1 MNTLMQLTFRTATPA
16 DIPQLLALVTAAYR
30 GDASRQGWTTEADFL
45 DGQRIDA
52 ELLAADIAAANSL
65 ILLGEEA
72 GKLIACAHVAVQHD
86 AGYFG
91 MFSVWPQLQGQG
103 IGKQMLLEAERIVRE
118 DFAQSLMRMQ
128 VIDLREELI
137 AFYQRRG
144 YQPTGQYSPFPYGD
158 TRFGTPKRK
167 DLRFLILEKPL

>member
-1 MNTLMQLTFRTATPA
+1 MKLDFRHAVQA

-30 GDASRQGWTTEADFL
+30 GDASRQSWTTEADLL
-45 DGQRIDA
+45 DGSRTDA
-52 ELLAADIAAANSL
+52 ELLAADIDAADSL
-65 ILLGEEA
+65 VLLGEHA
-72 GKLIACAHVAVQHD
+72 GKLIACAHLAMQPD

-91 MFSVWPQLQGQG
+91 MFSVCPRLQGQG

-118 DFAQSLMRMQ
+118 DFRKPLMRMQ

-144 YQPTGQYSPFPYGD
+144 YHPTGQYSPFPYGD
-158 TRFGTPKRK
+158 TRFGKPRRK
-167 DLRFLILEKPL
+167 DLRFAILEKPL